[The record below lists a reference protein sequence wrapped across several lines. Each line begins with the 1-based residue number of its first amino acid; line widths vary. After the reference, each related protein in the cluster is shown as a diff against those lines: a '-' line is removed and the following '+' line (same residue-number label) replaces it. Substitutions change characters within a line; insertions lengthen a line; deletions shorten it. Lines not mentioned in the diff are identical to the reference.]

1 MNYDDTN
8 RGALFKNDKQGNESR
23 PDYRGTLNVNGQDFW
38 ISAWLK
44 SSKAGNKYM
53 SLSVQP
59 KDGELQAS
67 SQRTTAQA
75 GSGGGEFDDDIPFAA
90 AYVNLQQ

>member
-1 MNYDDTN
+1 MKYDRTN
-8 RGALFKNDKQGNESR
+8 SGALFKNDKQGNESR
-23 PDYRGTLNVNGQDFW
+23 PDYKGTLNVNGQDFW

-59 KDGELQAS
+59 KEGRGERKQSDAKP
-67 SQRTTAQA
+67 
-75 GSGGGEFDDDIPFAA
+75 GGGETNGEPAFDDDIPF
-90 AYVNLQQ
+90 